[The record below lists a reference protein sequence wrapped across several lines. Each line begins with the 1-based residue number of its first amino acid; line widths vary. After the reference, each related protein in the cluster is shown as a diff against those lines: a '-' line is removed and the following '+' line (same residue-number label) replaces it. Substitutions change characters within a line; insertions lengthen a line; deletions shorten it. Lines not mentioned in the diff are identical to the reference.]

1 MRLTHLCAAVA
12 ALAAPAILLAARPM
26 VGETILSGCRQG
38 ECAWL
43 RVLRLGA
50 PTSVPQGVLRP
61 IEVRRGISV
70 HLDGKLPNRARDAL
84 IEWEARGSTNYAF
97 CSTRR
102 PAYAFES
109 DGELIVHFFNL
120 FDLGGYQYNSA
131 QLYMRLCHGRMSL
144 PNNAALRRLG
154 YRPGTRSE
162 QVEARSPE
170 VMTRF

>member
-1 MRLTHLCAAVA
+1 MRVSHLCAAVA
-12 ALAAPAILLAARPM
+12 MLAAPAILLAARP
-26 VGETILSGCRQG
+26 VAGETILSGCRQG
-38 ECAWL
+38 ECGWL

-61 IEVRRGISV
+61 MQVRRGSSV
-70 HLDGKLPNRARDAL
+70 HLDGKLPNRPRDAR
-84 IEWEARGSTNYAF
+84 IEWEGQASMTYAF
-97 CSTRR
+97 CSVRR

-109 DGELIVHFFNL
+109 DGSLVVHFLNL
-120 FDLGGYQYNSA
+120 YDLGGYQYVSA
-131 QLYMRLCHGRMSL
+131 QLYMRLCHGRVSL